1 MGSEHRVEQEV
12 IQRQE
17 RQWVTQDSTKEQL
30 SQAGNDRHI
39 AGDHSPK
46 PGDQLPEIHLYDSAA
61 TDQLIADWKKQTN
74 LIVVATS
81 NDSDHNGRIQAGVYK
96 VVDSLV
102 KETGLAKEG
111 WCALPT
117 AAGSALDRAG
127 ADIVL
132 VNKNTHEAIFLD
144 ATSGNKGGF
153 NLSRFQRQGVIE
165 VNHNWF
171 EITGNLNSDSTEAMA
186 FKDGLASHLKDI
198 TRPESNGGSPKL
210 NLTEVKLPNHLPSS
224 TVEQDLH
231 RFAEELRQEARK
243 SDDTRAAILRE
254 LADKQVTRSE
264 NYAMRQRSAA
274 SGENAPLL
282 SEIHKTSNTVVFNA
296 TLKALGKEPAAVP
309 LDKGTS
315 TGAFKGKS
323 DHSEIIYTKPGSH
336 DQLTGGNPKDAISH
350 SIDYWLKATENSQE
364 GKARLAELSPRLSKK
379 GIDPQTFLTTLQQQR
394 RVFEAGG
401 LGSDKPIFSDLMNRL
416 NHIPTEK
423 INQAFAGTPDKSAP
437 KATADTVSVTNNDT
451 TDKVTTNLDSSAT
464 PPPPT
469 ELDENKGTDK
479 SKIRATVPDMSFYE
493 PLGEIVNDKS
503 QSTKVA
509 GLEVGEVAKLEHLQK
524 TLANNQET
532 TGENPETTRNNR
544 NLLNFINKAFTDNG
558 SGHTLSQRT
567 IKTLRN
573 IASLSSGHLGRAGAL
588 AAIAIPAWELI
599 TPQLEIPD
607 DEVRF

>member
-1 MGSEHRVEQEV
+1 MGSDHRAEHEV

-17 RQWVTQDSTKEQL
+17 HPSVTPDSTKEQL
-30 SQAGNDRHI
+30 SHAGNDRHI

-46 PGDQLPEIHLYDSAA
+46 PSDKLPEIHLYDSAA

-81 NDSDHNGRIQAGVYK
+81 NDTDHNGRIQAGVYK

-102 KETGLAKEG
+102 KETGLAKDG

-144 ATSGNKGGF
+144 ATSGNKGEF

-165 VNHNWF
+165 VNHSWF
-171 EITGNLNSDSTEAMA
+171 EINGNLNSDSAQALE
-186 FKDGLASHLKDI
+186 FKDGLARHLKDI
-198 TRPESNGGSPKL
+198 TRPEGNGGSPKL

-282 SEIHKTSNTVVFNA
+282 NEIHKTSNTVVFNA
-296 TLKALGKEPAAVP
+296 TLKALGKEPAAAP
-309 LDKGTS
+309 SDKATS

-336 DQLTGGNPKDAISH
+336 EQLTGGNPKDAINH

-364 GKARLAELSPRLSKK
+364 GKDRLAELSPRLSKK
-379 GIDPQTFLTTLQQQR
+379 GIDPQIFLTTLRQQR

-401 LGSDKPIFSDLMNRL
+401 LGGDKPIFSDLMNRL

-423 INQAFAGTPDKSAP
+423 INQAFAGTPDKSTL
-437 KATADTVSVTNNDT
+437 KANADNAIPPNNGA
-451 TDKVTTNLDSSAT
+451 TDKAATNLNPNAN
-464 PPPPT
+464 PPPT
-469 ELDENKGTDK
+469 ELDEGKGTGK
-479 SKIRATVPDMSFYE
+479 NKTRVGVPDMSFYE

-503 QSTKVA
+503 QSTKVS

-524 TLANNQET
+524 SLSIKPET
-532 TGENPETTRNNR
+532 TGENAETTRNNR
-544 NLLNFINKAFTDNG
+544 NLLNFINKAFSDNG

-588 AAIAIPAWELI
+588 AAITIPAWELI